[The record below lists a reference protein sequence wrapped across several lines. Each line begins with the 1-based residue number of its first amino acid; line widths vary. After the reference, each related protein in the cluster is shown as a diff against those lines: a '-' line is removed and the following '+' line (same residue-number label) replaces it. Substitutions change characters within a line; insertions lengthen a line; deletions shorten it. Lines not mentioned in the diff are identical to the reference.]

1 MRQRPS
7 LAQSLSR
14 LCLGTLG
21 LMTALCGCGLP
32 EYRLNINQLPPGTA
46 SIEGGI
52 YLTDELGKN
61 GNLLSS
67 HFSLA
72 ITGSKDS
79 VQVAVNLTDKLDQHK
94 WANFGVVARD
104 ARNCIIGTGNVV
116 RAEAQVTVADIEVRM
131 EPRLTKPNA
140 NPNCAQKA
148 TEIISVERHEQG
160 LYSATTFQ
168 LALKGWLLAPGDTVT
183 IRSQASIPGCTAGS
197 PCEKRCPTAVTSPSN
212 SRTNCLM
219 VTKPVYE
226 SPTMWRLDLPEAD
239 NDFSSSLNDS
249 VSTSV
254 LGIFRLSPFCVYLT
268 PAGKT
273 ETLLYQELNPPAYPC
288 LTSP

>member
-7 LAQSLSR
+7 LAQSISR
-14 LCLGTLG
+14 LCLGLLG
-21 LMTALCGCGLP
+21 LMTTLGGCGLP

-46 SIEGGI
+46 SIEGGV
-52 YLTDELGKN
+52 YLTDEQGQN
-61 GNLLSS
+61 GSLLSS

-72 ITGSKDS
+72 VTGGKDS

-94 WANFGVVARD
+94 WANFGVIARD
-104 ARNCIIGTGNVV
+104 ARNCIIGTGSVAH
-116 RAEAQVTVADIEVRM
+116 AEAQVTVADIDIRM
-131 EPRLTKPNA
+131 EPRLTKLNA
-140 NPNCAQKA
+140 GMNCPSTA
-148 TEIISVERHEQG
+148 TEIASVERHEQG

-168 LALKGWLLAPGDTVT
+168 LELKGWLLSPGDTIT
-183 IRSQASIPGCTAGS
+183 IRSQTQ
-197 PCEKRCPTAVTSPSN
+197 VTSCNLSKN
-212 SRTNCLM
+212 CIDRCKTMLTATTWGNCLL

-226 SPTMWRLDLPEAD
+226 SPTLWRIEVPTLDNE
-239 NDFSSSLNDS
+239 FSTGLSDVAQPSS
-249 VSTSV
+249 TAR
-254 LGIFRLSPFCVYLT
+254 ITASPFCVYLT